1 MEKENNN
8 FILEKP
14 GREHLNK
21 VMKIHI
27 NSNIMWVSGTLDI
40 ERVNS

>member
-14 GREHLNK
+14 GRQHLNK
-21 VMKIHI
+21 VMKVNI